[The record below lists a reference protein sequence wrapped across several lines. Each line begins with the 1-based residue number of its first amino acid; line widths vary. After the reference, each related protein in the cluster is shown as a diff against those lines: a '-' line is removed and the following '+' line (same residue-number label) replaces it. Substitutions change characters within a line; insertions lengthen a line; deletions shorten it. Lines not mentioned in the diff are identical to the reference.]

1 MFEDKIAEMN
11 AQTEAVA
18 PVIAT
23 YEKRVYTVDEIQDIL
38 GISKTT
44 AYQLVRSKV
53 FHSVRVGGQYRISKK
68 SFDTWL
74 DSCEK
79 SDDDSQVC
87 D

>member
-11 AQTEAVA
+11 RHPESVA
-18 PVIAT
+18 PVEFQ

-38 GISKTT
+38 GVSKTT
-44 AYQLVRSKV
+44 AYQLVRLKV

-68 SFDTWL
+68 SFDKWL
-74 DSCEK
+74 DNLDEQSEC
-79 SDDDSQVC
+79 QVC

>member
-11 AQTEAVA
+11 AQTEAVTSA
-18 PVIAT
+18 DT
-23 YEKRVYTVDEIQDIL
+23 SYEKRVYTVDEIQDIL

-53 FHSVRVGGQYRISKK
+53 FHSVRVGGQHRISKK

-74 DSCEK
+74 DNLDK
-79 SDDDSQVC
+79 ATDDCQLC